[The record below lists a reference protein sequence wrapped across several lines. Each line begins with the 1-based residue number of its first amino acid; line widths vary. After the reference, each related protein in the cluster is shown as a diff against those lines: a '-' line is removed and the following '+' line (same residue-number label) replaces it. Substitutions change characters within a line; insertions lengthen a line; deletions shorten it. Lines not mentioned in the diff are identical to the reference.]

1 MYEKVKLSLYEHVQL
16 GLSENGKLYLYDNI
30 WLGWYALKQRSDS
43 DVTVS
48 ESLNIV
54 RWREGWIEGF

>member
-16 GLSENGKLYLYDNI
+16 GLSENGKLYLSDNV
-30 WLGWYALKQRSDS
+30 WLGWYPLKHRSDS

-48 ESLNIV
+48 D
-54 RWREGWIEGF
+54 